1 MASAEAKHCRGVEPR
16 RGAGRRDLGTRARA
30 SMCRIQRVSFQSKHL
45 RRSVEPRRDAGRRNL
60 GTRIRYPNKSH
71 STNKPSAIA
80 ALGNKSAPPQ
90 STKNFPH
97 EHPHKPKRAK
107 FPPRMGGCSWGK
119 FSVREGG
126 LEGESPVFQE
136 GALSLQGLLPF
147 SLQGL
152 FLSPRAYTTG
162 GDEDEGKD

>member
-1 MASAEAKHCRGVEPR
+1 MCRIQRVSFQSKHLRRSVEPR

-45 RRSVEPRRDAGRRNL
+45 RRSVEPRRGAGRRNL
-60 GTRIRYPNKSH
+60 GTRIRYPNESY

-80 ALGNKSAPPQ
+80 ALCKKSPPPQ

-97 EHPHKPKRAK
+97 EHPHQTKRIK

-119 FSVREGG
+119 FGEDEGG
-126 LEGESPVFQE
+126 LEGEGTPSE
-136 GALSLQGLLPF
+136 RGSLLP
-147 SLQGL
+147 
-152 FLSPRAYTTG
+152 PRSFPLPPSIHYKG
-162 GDEDEGKD
+162 VRG

>member
-30 SMCRIQRVSFQSKHL
+30 NICKIQRVSFQSKHL

-90 STKNFPH
+90 STK
-97 EHPHKPKRAK
+97 KL
-107 FPPRMGGCSWGK
+107 PPRAPAPNKASQISSPHGRVLVGEVLGERGRLGG
-119 FSVREGG
+119 REPRLSRGG
-126 LEGESPVFQE
+126 
-136 GALSLQGLLPF
+136 SLPPRSSSLLPPRSF
-147 SLQGL
+147 P
-152 FLSPRAYTTG
+152 LSPSIHYRG
-162 GDEDEGKD
+162 G